1 MRWWWDAELQ
11 HPRGD
16 EEEQTR
22 EPERETR
29 AQQPQWPAPRKNG
42 CDCST
47 SLLPADGIERMV
59 EQHCVLQHGRRC
71 SAAACCLL
79 LALPSASASCSSS
92 SRRMTYVA
100 YELVASKQPASRQ
113 PTRHISAAMSMY
125 EHDGK
130 RHVRYLPF
138 IRNIRYD
145 IRGIVFPF
153 HAPALAGEVSKRAG
167 P

>member
-1 MRWWWDAELQ
+1 MRWWWHAELQ

-71 SAAACCLL
+71 SAASFRVCVMPPLVA
-79 LALPSASASCSSS
+79 SS
-92 SRRMTYVA
+92 SRRMPYVA
-100 YELVASKQPASRQ
+100 YELVAISRQRRQPRACSRRQ
-113 PTRHISAAMSMY
+113 PTRHYYAAMSM
-125 EHDGK
+125 HWQAPHPPPPQSSK
-130 RHVRYLPF
+130 QQTCHQ
-138 IRNIRYD
+138 RNCLS
-145 IRGIVFPF
+145 FPC
-153 HAPALAGEVSKRAG
+153 SSTCRRS
-167 P
+167 